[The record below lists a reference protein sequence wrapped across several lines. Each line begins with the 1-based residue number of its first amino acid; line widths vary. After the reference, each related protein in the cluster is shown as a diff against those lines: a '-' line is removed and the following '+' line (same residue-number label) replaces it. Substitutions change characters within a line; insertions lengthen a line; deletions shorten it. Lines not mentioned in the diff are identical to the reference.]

1 MDLDKTDLQY
11 GSSCENGVASELL
24 GKGGLPNRITGGGAL
39 WLEGLN
45 LNPRSCILRE
55 TYSQDTRGRA
65 HY

>member
-24 GKGGLPNRITGGGAL
+24 GKGGFPNRITGGGAL

-45 LNPRSCILRE
+45 LNPRS
-55 TYSQDTRGRA
+55 
-65 HY
+65 